1 MTSVEN
7 SNPHLSGETTGRTVE
22 PRKATPHPGPVGVAV
37 GLFGVGL
44 FVLGIV
50 LTATISPIF
59 LILVPIGALTAVASV
74 PGHYLVQ
81 PNQDLVL
88 ILFGRYRGTV
98 SEPGWHWTNPFT
110 RLESR
115 TISTR
120 VHNFTTSVSKVND
133 AEGNPIEIAAVV
145 VWRVTDTSQAPC
157 STSTTTTT
165 TWSSRARPPS
175 ATSAPSTP
183 TTTSRGD
190 RDEPAGRPR
199 GSSLPASTRSSS
211 SGSTTPASTSWK
223 TRLTHL
229 AYATEIA
236 EAMLRRQQA
245 AAVVAARRTIVEG
258 AVGMV
263 EDALEM
269 LNERDVV
276 ELDEERKAT
285 RWSRTCWWCS
295 PRRTR
300 PRRWSI
306 RARSTEPGGRTAPHP
321 WPPNAR
327 TTPSDSIRRS
337 TPASS
342 GGPPTSCGRSTPR
355 SSSCSGRPPAG
366 LSTR

>member
-1 MTSVEN
+1 MEN

-81 PNQDLVL
+81 PNQDLIL

-145 VWRVTDTSQAPC
+145 VWRVVD
-157 STSTTTTT
+157 
-165 TWSSRARPPS
+165 SSRAVFDVDDFEDFVFVQSETAIRHLGMQYPYDDFQ
-175 ATSAPSTP
+175 
-183 TTTSRGD
+183 GD
-190 RDEPAGRPR
+190 RVSLRANPEEVAATLHAEVQERLDAAGVEVVE
-199 GSSLPASTRSSS
+199 
-211 SGSTTPASTSWK
+211 
-223 TRLTHL
+223 TRLSHL

-245 AAVVAARRTIVEG
+245 EAVVAARRTIVDG

-276 ELDEERKAT
+276 ELDEERKASMVSNLLVVLT
-285 RWSRTCWWCS
+285 S
-295 PRRTR
+295 
-300 PRRWSI
+300 
-306 RARSTEPGGRTAPHP
+306 E
-321 WPPNAR
+321 NQ
-327 TTPSDSIRRS
+327 TTPVVNTGS
-337 TPASS
+337 
-342 GGPPTSCGRSTPR
+342 
-355 SSSCSGRPPAG
+355 
-366 LSTR
+366 LY